1 MPKQEIRNH
10 RIKEAREA
18 AGLPQY
24 VLARRSGVT
33 QPFISQIEAGLKNP
47 TGLTLQKLALALDFG
62 TVTSGPNPADL
73 RICAVW
79 KD

>member
-1 MPKQEIRNH
+1 MPKQGIRNH

-47 TGLTLQKLALALDFG
+47 TYLTLRKLALALGCKPEDLY
-62 TVTSGPNPADL
+62 GPTEDADRPA
-73 RICAVW
+73 A
-79 KD
+79 

>member
-1 MPKQEIRNH
+1 MPKQGIRNH
-10 RIKEAREA
+10 RVKEARAA

-47 TGLTLQKLALALDFG
+47 TYLTLRKLALALG
-62 TVTSGPNPADL
+62 CEPAQLVDQEG
-73 RICAVW
+73 ADNVAA
-79 KD
+79 

>member
-1 MPKQEIRNH
+1 MPKLGIRNH

-47 TGLTLQKLALALDFG
+47 TYLTLRKLALALGCKPKDLY
-62 TVTSGPNPADL
+62 GPPDRADRPA
-73 RICAVW
+73 A
-79 KD
+79 